1 MGRMTKSY
9 HASGGDTVAGA
20 DARRRII
27 WIGSA
32 AGLELGI
39 AHAGLAMD
47 ADLTDAES
55 PQKAAAAY
63 AALAGSRKSGR
74 VGGIGS
80 AGGIGFGVAAETT
93 PVLGV
98 LAADRPGRFTT
109 ADALLLSRVW
119 PLMPIVSVASSLV
132 DGRRRSGPQIPG
144 IEEVPWHDLPGRC
157 RWWLAAL
164 AAGLPTSLGLP
175 ATARREERLLES
187 ITGIRSRGP
196 ALPPGAAG
204 PVEVSVA
211 AERADDLESL
221 CDLLARTGHRI
232 IGRHLGRPHLD
243 ESAAAVI
250 WDVGDLSAG
259 DTEWLRLL
267 AANRPGLCIVVLESF
282 PRGDTVMA
290 ALRAGAAAVLGR
302 PLSLEALLGTLLG
315 WQPEKP
321 GHAGLGRP
329 GVCG

>member
-1 MGRMTKSY
+1 MGRMNKSF
-9 HASGGDTVAGA
+9 HAPTIDAVAGG

-32 AGLELGI
+32 TGLELGM
-39 AHAGLAMD
+39 AHAGLATD
-47 ADLTDAES
+47 ADLTDAAS
-55 PQKAAAAY
+55 PQEAAATY
-63 AALAGSRKSGR
+63 AAHAGTTA
-74 VGGIGS
+74 IGS
-80 AGGIGFGVAAETT
+80 AGAIGSGVAVEST

-157 RWWLAAL
+157 RWWLGAL

-187 ITGIRSRGP
+187 FNGIRSRGQ
-196 ALPPGAAG
+196 ALPPGATG
-204 PVEVSVA
+204 TVEVSVA
-211 AERADDLESL
+211 AERADDLEAL

-232 IGRHLGRPHLD
+232 IGRHLGRPRLD

-250 WDVGDLSAG
+250 WDVGDLSTG

-282 PRGDTVMA
+282 PRGDTVLA

-315 WQPEKP
+315 WRPEKP

-329 GVCG
+329 RVRG